1 MIFRSQLGAVRS
13 GILSSLCRRVALF
26 PESEPIISFTFDDFP
41 RTALAAGGTIL
52 EAFGACGTYYTAAS
66 LMNGSS
72 EIGDHF
78 TADDL
83 SAVLRR
89 GHEIG
94 NHTFSHSSSRSLSSR
109 AFCADVEKGKQ
120 ALEKL
125 ADHSADNFCYPYG
138 HVTLGTK
145 RALSSHVTSARGTYT
160 GFNGPDVDL
169 NLLRANR
176 LYGDMNQAP
185 RLHALILENVQRK
198 TWLIFYTHDVRPQP
212 SPYGCTPALF
222 ESVVSCAA
230 RSGSRLLTIQ
240 QALGQFGVGVG
251 NPYPEAHLA
260 ALT

>member
-1 MIFRSQLGAVRS
+1 MIIRSQLGAVRS
-13 GILSSLCRRVALF
+13 GILSSLYRRVALF
-26 PESEPIISFTFDDFP
+26 RESEPIVSFTFDDFP
-41 RTALAAGGTIL
+41 RTALSTGGTIL
-52 EAFGACGTYYTAAS
+52 EAFGARGTYYTAAS

-83 SAVLRR
+83 TAVLRR
-89 GHEIG
+89 GHEFG
-94 NHTFSHSSSRSLSSR
+94 NHTFSHSSGRALSSH
-109 AFCADVEKGKQ
+109 AFRADVEKGKH

-125 ADHSADNFCYPYG
+125 AGQSAENFCYPYG

-145 RALSSHVTSARGTYT
+145 RALSSHVRSARGTYG

-176 LYGDMNQAP
+176 LYGDVDQVP
-185 RLHALILENVQRK
+185 RLNALIQENIQRK
-198 TWLIFYTHDVRPQP
+198 AWLIFYTHDVRPQP

-222 ESVVSCAA
+222 EAVVSCAA

-240 QALGQFGVGVG
+240 QVLAELGVGVG
-251 NPYPEAHLA
+251 NPDQEAR
-260 ALT
+260 LTTLN